1 MPFPFATMQQF
12 NSERKINMNLQ
23 KANLIMTAGLASQL
37 PGIMRP
43 EIPQVAMCGRSN
55 VGKSSLINK
64 MLGRK
69 KLARVSAEPGK
80 TITVNCY
87 DIDSSLYLVDLPGY
101 GYAKR
106 SFSEREKWKKL
117 IDKYFETPGERLYL
131 QLVDLK
137 VGLTKDDEAMVN
149 FLVSADLPFAV
160 VCTKADKLNKTNRTK
175 NLEAIRNHPLIPE
188 DAEVIAFSSQT
199 GEGVEELWE
208 IINQFVDFVNGE
220 PVEGLVDAEDAEEN
234 RAE

>member
-1 MPFPFATMQQF
+1 
-12 NSERKINMNLQ
+12 MNLQ
-23 KANLIMTAGLASQL
+23 KSNLIMTAGLPSQL

-55 VGKSSLINK
+55 VGKSSLVNK

-149 FLVSADLPFAV
+149 FLVEEDLPFAV
-160 VCTKADKLNKTNRTK
+160 VCTKSDKLNKTNKTK

-199 GEGVEELWE
+199 GEGVEDLWE
-208 IINQFVDFVNGE
+208 IINQFVDFVNGV
-220 PVEGLVDAEDAEEN
+220 PVDEE
-234 RAE
+234 ADSQDSEE

>member
-1 MPFPFATMQQF
+1 
-12 NSERKINMNLQ
+12 MNIQ
-23 KANLIMTAGLASQL
+23 KANLIMTAGLPSQL

-64 MLGRK
+64 LLGRK

-87 DIDSSLYLVDLPGY
+87 DIDASVYLVDLPGY

-117 IDKYFETPGERLYL
+117 IDKYFDTPGERLYL

-137 VGLTKDDEAMVN
+137 VGLTKDDEAMLD
-149 FLVSADLPFAV
+149 FLVAQDLPFAV
-160 VCTKADKLNKTNRTK
+160 VCTKSDKLNKTNRAK
-175 NLEAIRNHPLIPE
+175 NLEAIRNNPKIPE
-188 DAEVIAFSSQT
+188 DAEVIAFSSQ
-199 GEGVEELWE
+199 
-208 IINQFVDFVNGE
+208 NGE
-220 PVEGLVDAEDAEEN
+220 
-234 RAE
+234 R

>member
-1 MPFPFATMQQF
+1 MLPF
-12 NSERKINMNLQ
+12 NSERKNKMNIQ
-23 KANLIMTAGLASQL
+23 KANLIMTAGLPKQL

-64 MLGRK
+64 MLNRK

-87 DIDSSLYLVDLPGY
+87 DIDSTVYLVDLPGY

-149 FLVSADLPFAV
+149 FLVSEDLPFAV
-160 VCTKADKLNKTNRTK
+160 VCTKADKLNKTNRIK
-175 NLEAIRNHPLIPE
+175 NLEAIRNHPAIPE
-188 DAEVIAFSSQT
+188 DAEVIPFSSET
-199 GEGVEELWE
+199 GEGVDVLWE
-208 IINQFVDFVNGE
+208 IINEFVDFVNGV
-220 PVEGLVDAEDAEEN
+220 PVQDSETSDEN
-234 RAE
+234 V

>member
-1 MPFPFATMQQF
+1 MPPF
-12 NSERKINMNLQ
+12 NSERKNKMNLQ
-23 KANLIMTAGLASQL
+23 KANLIMTAGLPKQL

-87 DIDSSLYLVDLPGY
+87 DIDSCLYLVDLPGY

-117 IDKYFETPGERLYL
+117 IDRYFETPGERLYL

-149 FLVSADLPFAV
+149 FLVAEDLPFAV
-160 VCTKADKLNKTNRTK
+160 VCTKSDKLNKTNKAK
-175 NLEAIRNHPLIPE
+175 NLEAIRNHPAIPE

-199 GEGVEELWE
+199 GEGVEDLWE
-208 IINQFVDFVNGE
+208 IINQFVDFVNGVPSDDGE
-220 PVEGLVDAEDAEEN
+220 PLQEYEAE
-234 RAE
+234 